1 MKTKTYSL
9 PLFTLL
15 ITTAIYFNSCTPDET
30 PVCGTAYNTTVNFTA
45 DDLSKVPY
53 TGFDTLYFKD
63 INGDTNIVVGSGKQY
78 YYDKVYKTH
87 GGPACPPD
95 VTNNQAYKI
104 QFNPIKGDLNFKF
117 IQQRTDWSIVIRKQN
132 YSAYFTEYYSLLDLT
147 LPNDKYHFDSLT
159 INGKSYYKVMLEN
172 GYNDYDGDTTY
183 QALINKSFGLLSIKS
198 RKENEE
204 YTLLKK

>member
-1 MKTKTYSL
+1 MMKTKTYSL
-9 PLFTLL
+9 HLLTLICITALYFT
-15 ITTAIYFNSCTPDET
+15 SCTPDET

-78 YYDKVYKTH
+78 YYDKEYKTH

-95 VTNNQAYKI
+95 VTNLQAYKI

-117 IQQRTDWSIVIRKQN
+117 IQQRDGSWFAISKTK
-132 YSAYFTEYYSLLDLT
+132 YSCVFIFEYYLLKDST
-147 LPNDKYHFDSLT
+147 LV
-159 INGKSYYKVMLEN
+159 YKGVPISN
-172 GYNDYDGDTTY
+172 ITDIADTTY
-183 QALINKSFGLLSIKS
+183 ACTFNLKQGILHFKSL
-198 RKENEE
+198 KENEE

>member
-1 MKTKTYSL
+1 MKKLLVVLSL
-9 PLFTLL
+9 PLLTLL
-15 ITTAIYFNSCTPDET
+15 CITAFYFTSCTPDET
-30 PVCGTAYNTTVNFTA
+30 PICGTAYNTTVNFTA

-78 YYDKVYKTH
+78 YYDKEYKTH

-95 VTNNQAYKI
+95 VTNLQAYKI

-117 IQQRTDWSIVIRKQN
+117 IQQRDGSWFAISKTK
-132 YSAYFTEYYSLLDLT
+132 YSCVFIFEYYLLKDST
-147 LPNDKYHFDSLT
+147 LV
-159 INGKSYYKVMLEN
+159 YKGVPISN
-172 GYNDYDGDTTY
+172 ITDIADTTY
-183 QALINKSFGLLSIKS
+183 ACTFNLKQGILHFKSL
-198 RKENEE
+198 KENEE